1 MDVSFSVIA
10 RIKEKELEELTEA
23 VEPVEVFE
31 YNLLSGNVEEVNIFC
46 IIIGKCSTICV
57 SKF

>member
-31 YNLLSGNVEEVNIFC
+31 YNLLSGNVEEVEETVI
-46 IIIGKCSTICV
+46 
-57 SKF
+57 